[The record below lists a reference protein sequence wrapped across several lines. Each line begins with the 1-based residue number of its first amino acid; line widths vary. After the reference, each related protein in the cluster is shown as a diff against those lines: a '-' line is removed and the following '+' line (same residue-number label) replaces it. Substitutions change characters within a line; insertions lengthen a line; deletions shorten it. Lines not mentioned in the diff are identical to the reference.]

1 LAFAVATAIAGE
13 TEDRWWVSSWSS
25 KPHSQDGI
33 MRLPY
38 LALGLMALA
47 QPSGA
52 WGLQAFD
59 RSRDR
64 GPGLPTSMFGTYIQR
79 GELLVYPFFEYY
91 YDNNAEYSPSELGFG
106 LDQDFRGKFRAS
118 EGLIFLG
125 YGLSDRLAVEFE
137 AAIISAKQQK
147 AANDPSSMPAE
158 VKESGVG
165 DVEAQFRWRW
175 NRETESRPEIFSY
188 FETVF
193 PVQRG
198 TEKRLIGTR
207 DWEFKL
213 GGGIVRGFRWGTA
226 TVRLAAEYDGAE
238 ESITALG
245 EYAVEYL
252 RRISPGLRL
261 FGAIEGTEDEVELIA
276 EAQVFLRPN
285 IFLKLNNAIGLTSKA
300 TDWAPEIGVMFSFR

>member
-1 LAFAVATAIAGE
+1 MSGSLSKTYGLTGWTLLVAFALVGF
-13 TEDRWWVSSWSS
+13 
-25 KPHSQDGI
+25 SQSE
-33 MRLPY
+33 
-38 LALGLMALA
+38 AAA
-47 QPSGA
+47 QVG
-52 WGLQAFD
+52 FD
-59 RSRDR
+59 RARDR
-64 GPGLPTSMFGTYIQR
+64 GHGIPTSMFGTYIQR

-91 YDNNAEYSPSELGFG
+91 YDNNAEYSPNELGFG
-106 LDQDFRGKFRAS
+106 LDQDFRGKYRAS

-137 AAIISAKQQK
+137 AAVISARQEKSPD
-147 AANDPSSMPAE
+147 DPSAMPAE
-158 VKESGVG
+158 LKESGIG
-165 DVEAQFRWRW
+165 DVEGQVRWRW
-175 NRETESRPEIFSY
+175 NRETESRPEVFSY

-207 DWEFKL
+207 DWELKL

-226 TVRLAAEYDGAE
+226 TLRLAAEYDGAE
-238 ESITALG
+238 VSIALG

-252 RRISPGLRL
+252 RRVSPGLRL
-261 FGAIEGTEDEVELIA
+261 FGAIEGSEDEVELIA

-285 IFLKLNNAIGLTSKA
+285 IFLKLNNAVGLTSKA